1 MNKFY
6 LALLGSALFFNSFS
20 QYCTTVG
27 PTSNIDSN
35 VETVLLT
42 GASGAINYTGC
53 PGVIGLQNLSASQS
67 VTLSA
72 GANYIMTVDFGTCG
86 GNYFGV
92 GEAWVDFNSDDS
104 FTPNESVGTWQGTPP
119 TAPVNF
125 TFTVPINA
133 LSGNTRIRVIQR
145 EQGTLPINPCESFT
159 WGSAIDFGVII
170 TGGVNCA
177 GYVGDTKEDAIPIL
191 SLPYTTSGNTAYCYF
206 NQNLVY
212 NSPDI
217 YYRFIPTAQ
226 QKQATVSLCGSSF
239 DTFLSIVDAQGNML
253 AFNDDGTC
261 ETSSEVTFNT
271 QGVDTAYIIVEG
283 WGNAMGTYQ
292 LTVDGEYLTLEDQN
306 QLIFS
311 VYPNPAKNEIFIN
324 GLSDATIQITDIKG
338 NTVLELANY
347 QSSKLVLDSFVNGVY
362 FVRATQNEQT
372 GIIKFIT
379 NK

>member
-35 VETVLLT
+35 VESVTLT
-42 GASGAINYTGC
+42 GASGSINYTGC
-53 PGVIGLQNLSASQS
+53 PGVIGLQNLSSSQS

-72 GANYIMTVDFGTCG
+72 GANYTMTVDFGTCG

-92 GEAWVDFNSDDS
+92 GEAWVDFNSDGS
-104 FTPNESVGTWQGTPP
+104 FTPNESIGTWQGTPP
-119 TAPVNF
+119 AAPVNF
-125 TFTVPINA
+125 NFTVPINA

-159 WGSAIDFGVII
+159 WGSAIDFGAII

-191 SLPYTTSGNTAYCYF
+191 TLPYTTSGNTAYCYF

-239 DTFLSIVDAQGNML
+239 DTFLSIIDPQGNIL
-253 AFNDDGTC
+253 AYNDDGTC
-261 ETSSEVTFNT
+261 GTSSEVTFNT

-292 LTVDGEYLTLEDQN
+292 LTIDGEYLSLEDQD

-311 VYPNPAKNEIFIN
+311 VYPNPAKNEISIN
-324 GLSDATIQITDIKG
+324 GLSDATIRITDIKG
-338 NTVLELANY
+338 NIVLELANY
-347 QSSKLVLDSFVNGVY
+347 HAGKILLDSFINGVY

-372 GIIKFIT
+372 AIIKFIV